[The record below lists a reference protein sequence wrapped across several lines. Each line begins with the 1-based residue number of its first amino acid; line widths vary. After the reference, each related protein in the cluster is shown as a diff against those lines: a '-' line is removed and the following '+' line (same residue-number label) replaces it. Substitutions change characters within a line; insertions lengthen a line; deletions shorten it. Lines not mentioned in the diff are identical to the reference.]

1 MQLTNLTYVLSAWS
15 IRCMLE
21 SCKYFQPRHGRLVHR
36 SSCEKCLCVKECNK
50 YRSITGWFH
59 RCIERWIVKYFYF
72 AKACLPLVWAK
83 HSVSRYGG
91 NTDKSVMEATFKDR
105 STVLCVT
112 GTEIW
117 LRLQRDLPG
126 SHNSKARRALASGEA
141 WSSSS
146 AMSLRTQILSIF
158 FCFPQAQVYPQ
169 TPKFFWHLQMFL
181 WWWQVAA
188 VATEL
193 SCSHYIV

>member
-1 MQLTNLTYVLSAWS
+1 MQLTDLTYVLSAWS
-15 IRCMLE
+15 IWCMLE
-21 SCKYFQPRHGRLVHR
+21 NCKYLQPRHGRLVHR
-36 SSCEKCLCVKECNK
+36 SSYEKCLCVKESNK
-50 YRSITGWFH
+50 YHSTTGWFH
-59 RCIERWIVKYFYF
+59 RCIERWIVKDFYF
-72 AKACLPLVWAK
+72 AKACVPLVWAE

-105 STVLCVT
+105 STVLWVT
-112 GTEIW
+112 GTESW

-146 AMSLRTQILSIF
+146 AMSPRTQILSIF

-169 TPKFFWHLQMFL
+169 IPEFFWHLQMFL

-193 SCSHYIV
+193 LRSHYIV